1 MFILGFSI
9 GKILETLG
17 LGMLVTVSALLLI
30 LIIIIT
36 KIKKKVLDVIFG
48 KKALTVKLPEKGGIS
63 ASFTVQRKGKKK
75 GGNK

>member
-17 LGMLVTVSALLLI
+17 LGALITVSVLLLT
-30 LIIIIT
+30 LIVIIT
-36 KIKKKVLDVIFG
+36 KIKKKILDVIFG
-48 KKALTVKLPEKGGIS
+48 NKAVTVKLPEKGGIS

-75 GGNK
+75 GGK